1 MRHEQ
6 AGRPIATDRPDDD
19 AVRPVYG
26 GSGVPPAQ
34 PSEDGADPSGPDHRL
49 VSNQQKIRGVLRITD
64 FRRLW
69 ITLALSSVGDWLGL
83 LATTALATELATG
96 YQAQNFAL
104 GGVLVVRLLPSV
116 VLGPFAGAFAD
127 RFDRRYTMVVSDV
140 GRFVLFASIPLVGSL
155 IWLFSAQFLIE
166 CLALFWIPAKEASVP
181 NLVRR
186 DQIEP
191 ANQLSLVTTYGITPV
206 VAAAV
211 FAVLAYVT
219 RLLSPYT
226 FFFTANRA
234 DLALYMNAA
243 TFAIAALT
251 VLRIKR
257 ISGVHE
263 RSPGVAQP
271 GFLALIREGVVFVGA
286 TPLVRGL
293 IIGILGAFAAGGAV
307 IGTGKIYARS
317 LGGGDAAYGL
327 LFGAVFVGLGLGMAL
342 GPKVARDFSRRRL
355 FGLAIVF
362 AGGCLVLVAVMPHL
376 ALSVI
381 TVAGVGFGAGVAYL
395 AGVTL
400 LGREVE
406 DELRG
411 RVFAFVQS
419 MVRVDLIL
427 TLAAVPFLVGLVR
440 QQRVH
445 FAGVNFVVDGT
456 RILLSVAGLL
466 AMLVGVVAYR
476 QMDDRRE
483 VPLVADL
490 VSSLRGDNIAQRR
503 LRRGGVFI
511 VFEGG
516 EGVGKTTQ
524 VARLADSLRQRGIRV
539 TVTHEPG
546 ATAVGTRVR
555 RILLDPDGMDLTPR
569 AEALLF
575 AADRAHHVDTVIR
588 PALEAGEVVLSDRYV
603 DSSLAYQ
610 GAGRALPV
618 DEVRRLSRWATGGL
632 EPDLTVLLDVDP
644 EIGLRRAQ
652 GRSATDRLEA
662 ESVEFHERVRTAFRM
677 LAEGSPDRYVV
688 VDATGDPDQIAEE
701 VRGAVEVVMMAHP
714 FDRVRRPHLRS
725 APAGGPTPPTA

>member
-1 MRHEQ
+1 MVAPHK
-6 AGRPIATDRPDDD
+6 
-19 AVRPVYG
+19 
-26 GSGVPPAQ
+26 
-34 PSEDGADPSGPDHRL
+34 
-49 VSNQQKIRGVLRITD
+49 KIRGVLRVTD

-69 ITLALSSVGDWLGL
+69 IALTLSSLGDWLGL

-96 YQAQNFAL
+96 YRAQNFAL
-104 GGVLVVRLLPSV
+104 GTVLVVRLLPSV

-127 RFDRRYTMVVSDV
+127 RFDRRYTMVVCDI
-140 GRFVLFASIPLVGSL
+140 GRFALFASIPLVGSL
-155 IWLFSAQFLIE
+155 AWLFGAQFLIE

-186 DQIEP
+186 NQLEP

-206 VAAAV
+206 AAAV
-211 FAVLAYVT
+211 VFSLLAYVT
-219 RLLSPYT
+219 RMLSPYSSY
-226 FFFTANRA
+226 FTANGA

-243 TFAIAALT
+243 TFAFAALT
-251 VLRIKR
+251 VLRIKK
-257 ISGVHE
+257 ISGRHE
-263 RSPGVAQP
+263 RVTGAAAPG
-271 GFLALIREGVVFVGA
+271 LLSLLREGIVFVGS

-293 IIGILGAFAAGGAV
+293 IVGILGAFAAGGAV

-327 LFGAVFVGLGLGMAL
+327 LFGAVFVGLGLGMAF
-342 GPKVARDFSRRRL
+342 GPRVARDFSRRRL

-362 AGGCLVLVAVMPHL
+362 AGACLVLVALMPHL
-376 ALSVI
+376 ALAVI
-381 TVAGVGFGAGVAYL
+381 MVTGVGFGAGVAYL

-400 LGREVE
+400 LGVEVE

-419 MVRVDLIL
+419 MVRIDLVL
-427 TLAAVPFLVGLVR
+427 TLAAVPFLVGLLR
-440 QQRVH
+440 QKSVTVGGVH
-445 FAGVNFVVDGT
+445 FVVDGT
-456 RILLSVAGLL
+456 RILLTAAGLL
-466 AMLVGVVAYR
+466 AVLVGVLAYR
-476 QMDDRRE
+476 QMDDRRA

-490 VSSLRGDNIAQRR
+490 VSSLRGDTIAQRR

-516 EGVGKTTQ
+516 EGVGKSTQ
-524 VARLADSLRQRGIRV
+524 AARLADSLRQRDIRV
-539 TVTHEPG
+539 TVTREPG
-546 ATAVGTRVR
+546 ATRIGQQVR
-555 RILLDPDGMDLTPR
+555 RIVLDAEGMDLTPR

-632 EPDLTVLLDVDP
+632 EPDLTVLLDADP
-644 EIGLRRAQ
+644 EIGLSRAR
-652 GRSATDRLEA
+652 GRSTADRLEG
-662 ESVEFHERVRTAFRM
+662 ESLDFHRRVRTAFRM
-677 LAEGSPDRYVV
+677 LAEANPDRYVV
-688 VDATGDPDQIAEE
+688 VDAAADADQVAQA
-701 VRGAVEVVMMAHP
+701 VRDAVEGVLTVHP
-714 FDRVRRPHLRS
+714 SGRAERARVRAAR
-725 APAGGPTPPTA
+725 AGGTTPPTA

>member
-1 MRHEQ
+1 M
-6 AGRPIATDRPDDD
+6 
-19 AVRPVYG
+19 
-26 GSGVPPAQ
+26 
-34 PSEDGADPSGPDHRL
+34 
-49 VSNQQKIRGVLRITD
+49 LRIAD

-69 ITLALSSVGDWLGL
+69 IALALSSLGDWLGL
-83 LATTALATELATG
+83 LATTALATELASG

-140 GRFVLFASIPLVGSL
+140 GRFALFASIPIVDSL
-155 IWLFSAQFLIE
+155 AWLFIAQFLIE
-166 CLALFWIPAKEASVP
+166 CLALFWVPAKEASVP

-206 VAAAV
+206 AAAAV
-211 FAVLAYVT
+211 FSLLAYVT
-219 RLLSPYT
+219 RELAPHTEL
-226 FFFTANRA
+226 FANRA

-243 TFAIAALT
+243 TFAFAALT
-251 VLRIKR
+251 VVRIRR
-257 ISGVHE
+257 ISGSHE
-263 RSPGVAQP
+263 RMAGAAAPGL
-271 GFLALIREGVVFVGA
+271 LALIREGVVFVGA

-293 IIGILGAFAAGGAV
+293 IVGILGAFAAGGAV

-342 GPKVARDFSRRRL
+342 GPRVARDLSRRRL

-362 AGGCLVLVAVMPHL
+362 AGGCLVLVALMPHL

-395 AGVTL
+395 AGITL
-400 LGREVE
+400 LGVEVS
-406 DELRG
+406 DEVRG
-411 RVFAFVQS
+411 RVFAFIQS

-445 FAGVNFVVDGT
+445 FAGVDVVVDGT
-456 RILLSVAGLL
+456 RILLSGAGLL
-466 AMLVGVVAYR
+466 AVLVGVVAYR

-490 VSSLRGDNIAQRR
+490 VSSLRGDTIAQRR
-503 LRRGGVFI
+503 LHRGGVFV

-516 EGVGKTTQ
+516 EGAGKTTQ
-524 VARLADSLRQRGIRV
+524 LARLADTLRQRGIPV
-539 TVTHEPG
+539 TVTREPG
-546 ATAVGTRVR
+546 ATDLGVRVR
-555 RILLDPDGMDLTPR
+555 EILLTAEGSRLTPR

-575 AADRAHHVDTVIR
+575 AADRAHHVDTVVR
-588 PALEAGEVVLSDRYV
+588 PALDAGEVVLSDRYV

-610 GAGRALPV
+610 GAGRALPT
-618 DEVRRLSRWATGGL
+618 DEVRRLSRWATDGL
-632 EPDLTVLLDVDP
+632 EPDLTVLLDIDP
-644 EIGLRRAQ
+644 TLGLVRAG
-652 GRSATDRLEA
+652 GRSTADRLEG
-662 ESVEFHERVRTAFRM
+662 ESVEFHQRVRTAFRM
-677 LAEGSPDRYVV
+677 LAEANPDRYVV
-688 VDATGDPDQIAEE
+688 LDGSGDPDELAGS
-701 VRGAVEVVMMAHP
+701 VARAV
-714 FDRVRRPHLRS
+714 DRVLAAHRRGPVERLR
-725 APAGGPTPPTA
+725 ARAAGQPGPPPPTG

>member
-1 MRHEQ
+1 MVAPHK
-6 AGRPIATDRPDDD
+6 
-19 AVRPVYG
+19 
-26 GSGVPPAQ
+26 
-34 PSEDGADPSGPDHRL
+34 
-49 VSNQQKIRGVLRITD
+49 KIRGVLRVTD

-69 ITLALSSVGDWLGL
+69 IALTLSSLGDWLGL

-96 YQAQNFAL
+96 YRAQNFAL
-104 GGVLVVRLLPSV
+104 GTVLVVRLLPSV

-127 RFDRRYTMVVSDV
+127 RFDRRYTMVVCDI
-140 GRFVLFASIPLVGSL
+140 GRFALFASIPLVGSL
-155 IWLFSAQFLIE
+155 AWLFGAQFLIE

-186 DQIEP
+186 NQLEA

-206 VAAAV
+206 AAAV
-211 FAVLAYVT
+211 VFSLLAYVT
-219 RLLSPYT
+219 RMLSPYSSY
-226 FFFTANRA
+226 FTANGA

-243 TFAIAALT
+243 TFAFAALT
-251 VLRIKR
+251 VLRIKK
-257 ISGVHE
+257 ISGRHE
-263 RSPGVAQP
+263 RVTGAAAPG
-271 GFLALIREGVVFVGA
+271 LLSLLREGIVFVGS

-293 IIGILGAFAAGGAV
+293 IVGILGAFAAGGAV

-327 LFGAVFVGLGLGMAL
+327 LFGAVFVGLGLGMAF
-342 GPKVARDFSRRRL
+342 GPRVARDFSRRRL

-362 AGGCLVLVAVMPHL
+362 AGACLVLVALMPHL
-376 ALSVI
+376 ALAVI
-381 TVAGVGFGAGVAYL
+381 MVTGVGFGAGVAYL

-400 LGREVE
+400 LGVEVE

-419 MVRVDLIL
+419 MVRIDLVL
-427 TLAAVPFLVGLVR
+427 TLAAVPFLVGLLR
-440 QQRVH
+440 QKSVTVGGVH
-445 FAGVNFVVDGT
+445 FVVDGT
-456 RILLSVAGLL
+456 RILLTAAGLL
-466 AMLVGVVAYR
+466 AVLVGVLAYR
-476 QMDDRRE
+476 QMDDRRA

-490 VSSLRGDNIAQRR
+490 VSSLRGDTIAQRR

-516 EGVGKTTQ
+516 EGVGKSTQ
-524 VARLADSLRQRGIRV
+524 AARLADSLRQRDIRV
-539 TVTHEPG
+539 TVTREPG
-546 ATAVGTRVR
+546 ATRIGQQVR
-555 RILLDPDGMDLTPR
+555 RIVLDAEGMDLTPR

-632 EPDLTVLLDVDP
+632 EPDLTVLLDADP
-644 EIGLRRAQ
+644 EIGLSRAR
-652 GRSATDRLEA
+652 GRSTADRLEG
-662 ESVEFHERVRTAFRM
+662 ESLDFHRRVRTAFRM
-677 LAEGSPDRYVV
+677 LAEANPDRYVV
-688 VDATGDPDQIAEE
+688 VDAAADADQVAQA
-701 VRGAVEVVMMAHP
+701 VRDAVEGVLTIHP
-714 FDRVRRPHLRS
+714 SGRAERARVRAAR
-725 APAGGPTPPTA
+725 AGGTTPPTA

>member
-1 MRHEQ
+1 M
-6 AGRPIATDRPDDD
+6 
-19 AVRPVYG
+19 
-26 GSGVPPAQ
+26 
-34 PSEDGADPSGPDHRL
+34 
-49 VSNQQKIRGVLRITD
+49 LRIAD
-64 FRRLW
+64 FRWLW
-69 ITLALSSVGDWLGL
+69 IALALSSLGDWLGL

-116 VLGPFAGAFAD
+116 ILGPFAGVFAD

-140 GRFVLFASIPLVGSL
+140 ARFGLFASIPLVGSL
-155 IWLFSAQFLIE
+155 VWLFGAQFLIE

-186 DQIEP
+186 NQIEA

-206 VAAAV
+206 AAAAV
-211 FAVLAYVT
+211 FAVLAYVA
-219 RLLSPYT
+219 RVLSPHS
-226 FFFTANRA
+226 FFLTANRA

-257 ISGVHE
+257 ISGSHE
-263 RSPGVAQP
+263 RMTGAAAPG
-271 GFLALIREGVVFVGA
+271 LMSLLREGVVFVGS

-293 IIGILGAFAAGGAV
+293 IIGILGAFAAGGTV

-342 GPKVARDFSRRRL
+342 GPRVVRDFSRRRL
-355 FGLAIVF
+355 FGLSIVF

-395 AGVTL
+395 AGMTL
-400 LGREVE
+400 LGAEVE
-406 DELRG
+406 DEVRG

-419 MVRVDLIL
+419 MVRIDLIL

-456 RILLSVAGLL
+456 RILLSVGGLL
-466 AMLVGVVAYR
+466 AILVGLLAYR

-483 VPLVADL
+483 VPLIADL
-490 VSSLRGDNIAQRR
+490 VSSLRGDTTAQRR
-503 LRRGGVFI
+503 LGRGGVFI

-524 VARLADSLRQRGIRV
+524 VGRLADSLRQRDIRV
-539 TVTHEPG
+539 TVTREPG
-546 ATAVGTRVR
+546 ATEVGARVR
-555 RILLDPDGMDLTPR
+555 RILLDPDGMALTPR

-632 EPDLTVLLDVDP
+632 EADLTVLLDVAP
-644 EIGLRRAQ
+644 EVGLVRVR
-652 GRSATDRLEA
+652 GRSVTDRLES
-662 ESVEFHERVRTAFRM
+662 ESLEFHGRVRTAFRM
-677 LAEGSPDRYVV
+677 LAEANPDRYVV
-688 VDATGDPDQIAEE
+688 VDASGDPDRIAEV
-701 VRGAVEVVMMAHP
+701 VREAVENVLMASP
-714 FDRVRRPHLRS
+714 FGPARRLNGRS
-725 APAGGPTPPTA
+725 ARARSVAPPTA